1 MRHTIPAQRNA
12 EGHMVTRH
20 TRALSIPA
28 PHIHYPIR
36 YNTDPESPRDFLVA
50 IIILPAKTSHKLT
63 TFSLLFFFLVFFFFF
78 QCHVG
83 APMGEGGSEGGSR
96 TVFFLVHHM
105 RTPISRV
112 LGEVGR
118 KCPACT
124 LPSITVSSIIDHR
137 VAWPQI
143 RIPNIRRTHKK
154 MGHAAD
160 WPSSLQL
167 LLFAPSKSIPIGC
180 AYSVYV
186 RRWLAGWRAT
196 HDMTIIVTPLR
207 PL

>member
-1 MRHTIPAQRNA
+1 
-12 EGHMVTRH
+12 
-20 TRALSIPA
+20 
-28 PHIHYPIR
+28 
-36 YNTDPESPRDFLVA
+36 
-50 IIILPAKTSHKLT
+50 
-63 TFSLLFFFLVFFFFF
+63 
-78 QCHVG
+78 
-83 APMGEGGSEGGSR
+83 
-96 TVFFLVHHM
+96 M

-207 PL
+207 QLQVNQFGEAVGHDKLSTSVRPFRSTASIHSTNTLRRLALTDIAAGPTHPYGYTPACTARVAVQLIQRVRKSFKPRWLSICSG